1 MFLIFGTVDCYKNL
15 ATPFGGGEPFFG
27 NLFGITK
34 PFVPID
40 NINKVFNFN
49 TLIEGVEKLDAL
61 NPYYS
66 STNQVFFDDLTFD
79 SWYINYLTTSPSA
92 FKQIVDLMRH
102 LYNGENVYILCE
114 WNNEIAENMI
124 EALIKFITDS
134 YGYKCNI
141 AKNANDIYIV
151 SGTFSTKG
159 IQLFDRNMETYIKM
173 FGADNLPSDHGS
185 LA

>member
-66 STNQVFFDDLTFD
+66 
-79 SWYINYLTTSPSA
+79 W
-92 FKQIVDLMRH
+92 
-102 LYNGENVYILCE
+102 
-114 WNNEIAENMI
+114 
-124 EALIKFITDS
+124 
-134 YGYKCNI
+134 
-141 AKNANDIYIV
+141 
-151 SGTFSTKG
+151 
-159 IQLFDRNMETYIKM
+159 
-173 FGADNLPSDHGS
+173 
-185 LA
+185 

>member
-1 MFLIFGTVDCYKNL
+1 MFLIFGTVDGYKSL
-15 ATPFGGGEPFFG
+15 TTPLGGESFFCDFFG
-27 NLFGITK
+27 K
-34 PFVPID
+34 PFIPVDSIY
-40 NINKVFNFN
+40 VFNFN

-61 NPYYS
+61 NPYYNLA
-66 STNQVFFDDLTFD
+66 NQVFFNDITFD
-79 SWYINYLTTSPSA
+79 SWYINYLTRTPKA
-92 FKQIVDLMRH
+92 FKQIIDLMRH
-102 LYNGENVYILCE
+102 LYNGENVYILCD

-124 EALIKFITDS
+124 EALMKFITDS

-141 AKNANDIYIV
+141 VKNANDICIV
-151 SGTFSTKG
+151 SGTFSTSG